1 MLRTINGIRSNWK
14 HFKVS
19 LKQTR
24 PYASAILELTETL
37 LGALIIALFLRQ
49 FVVQSSMVYSGS
61 MKPTLVNRST
71 FQSDRL
77 FVNKL
82 VYHFN
87 MPDRGDVI
95 LFDSPHGDG
104 KQYVKRLIGLPGETV
119 EIRRGLVYINDQL
132 LVFPGVTIRR
142 DYSNLEKQHIPDN
155 HFFVLGDNRDNSADS
170 RAWGYVNKRQLIGQ
184 AMFIYWPLNRIRW
197 IK

>member
-1 MLRTINGIRSNWK
+1 MFRSINGLLFKWK
-14 HFKVS
+14 QFKVQF
-19 LKQTR
+19 KTR
-24 PYASAILELTETL
+24 RPQMGVALEFAETL

-49 FVVQSSMVYSGS
+49 FVVQSSMVFSGS
-61 MKPTLVNRST
+61 MKPTLVSKSK
-71 FQSDRL
+71 FDSDRL

-87 MPDRGDVI
+87 SPNRGDVI

-119 EIRRGLVYINDQL
+119 EIRRGLVYVNDQL

-142 DYSNLEKQHIPDN
+142 DYSNHGKLTVPDG
-155 HFFVLGDNRDNSADS
+155 HFFVLGDNRDSSADS
-170 RAWGYVNKRQLIGQ
+170 RAWGFVRNDQLIGQ
-184 AMFIYWPLNRIRW
+184 AMFIYWPFSRIRW